1 MNHLLDAIKQLFGVL
16 PAGSGDADAGDSMG
30 AAGERLAVAE
40 LRKKRYK
47 ILGRGVRSPFGEIDI
62 VARDGG
68 TIVFVEV
75 KTRNTTDPFDPLE
88 AVTMAKQQQLTK
100 LALAYLTKH
109 RLLDKPSRFD
119 VVAICWP
126 GQGVPRVQHVR
137 GAFEAT
143 GKGQMYT

>member
-1 MNHLLDAIKQLFGVL
+1 MNHLLEAMKQWLGF
-16 PAGSGDADAGDSMG
+16 PSAGSGDSDAGASVG

-47 ILGRGVRSPFGEIDI
+47 ILGTGVRSPFGEIDI
-62 VARDGG
+62 VARDGR

-88 AVTMAKQQQLTK
+88 AVTKAKQQQLTK
-100 LALAYLTKH
+100 LALAYLTRH

-126 GQGVPRVQHVR
+126 DQGVPKVQHVVN
-137 GAFEAT
+137 AFEAT
-143 GKGQMYT
+143 GRGQLYT